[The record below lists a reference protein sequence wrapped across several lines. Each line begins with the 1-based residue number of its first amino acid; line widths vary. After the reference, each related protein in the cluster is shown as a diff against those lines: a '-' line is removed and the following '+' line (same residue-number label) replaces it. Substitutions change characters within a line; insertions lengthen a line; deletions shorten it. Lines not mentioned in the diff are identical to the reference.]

1 MRVKWTRTA
10 LANLDAEASYI
21 ALDDPA
27 AANRVAS
34 RIVESVAAISA
45 HPAMGRPG
53 RVSGTRELVVGGTPY
68 LIPYRVKDGV
78 VEILRIFHH
87 SRKWPESL

>member
-10 LANLDAEASYI
+10 LSNLDSEASYI

-27 AANRVAS
+27 AASRMVS
-34 RIVESVAAISA
+34 RIVNGVAALRA

-53 RVSGTRELVVGGTPY
+53 RVPGTRELVVGGTPY
-68 LIPYRVKDGV
+68 LIPYRVKNGAL
-78 VEILRIFHH
+78 EILRVFHH
-87 SRKWPESL
+87 SRKCPESL

>member
-10 LANLDAEASYI
+10 LRNLDAEASYV
-21 ALDDPA
+21 ALDDPTA
-27 AANRVAS
+27 ASRMVS
-34 RIVESVAAISA
+34 RIVDSVAALST
-45 HPAMGRPG
+45 HPAMGQPG
-53 RVSGTRELVVGGTPY
+53 RVPGTRELVVGATSY
-68 LIPYRVKDGV
+68 LIPYRVKNGV